1 MDFSSAAGVLN
12 NSQLANVLINSNYIA
27 RTRAFPGFLLYR
39 FTRECFATFLERV
52 RQLIN

>member
-27 RTRAFPGFLLYR
+27 HELLQGFLLYG
-39 FTRECFATFLERV
+39 FTSECSTTFLEHT

>member
-27 RTRAFPGFLLYR
+27 HERLQDFCFIDLQVNVSPLFLN
-39 FTRECFATFLERV
+39 TSGS
-52 RQLIN
+52 